1 MALAMLASAQD
12 ALLPRPHGGLG
23 RGALLAF
30 IAHAALI
37 AALALGLRWHAS
49 APEVVSA
56 ELWAALPQVA
66 APRIEETVAVPPVT
80 TPAPT
85 PAPTPAAVAK
95 PRPVETAPPPPDPQI
110 AIEQERKVRAAKQ
123 AELQRTELAR
133 LEKERLDNAQRDKE
147 QRERRELAERK
158 QAEDKLAKQREEN
171 LRRMMGQAGATG
183 TPSATGSALQDA
195 APSRS
200 YAGKLVAHIKP
211 NIVFTDSV
219 TSTAA
224 AEVEVRAAPSGTIV
238 ARRLVKSS
246 GSKEWDEA
254 VLRAIDR
261 TGSLPRDTDGRV
273 PPTIIVAFR
282 PQE

>member
-1 MALAMLASAQD
+1 MVLAMLASTQD

-30 IAHAALI
+30 MAHAALI

-56 ELWAALPQVA
+56 ELWAPLPQFA
-66 APRIEETVAVPPVT
+66 APRIEEATPLE
-80 TPAPT
+80 PAPT
-85 PAPTPAAVAK
+85 PDIKKPPA
-95 PRPVETAPPPPDPQI
+95 VEAAPPPPDPQI

-133 LEKERLDNAQRDKE
+133 LEKERLEREQRDKE
-147 QRERRELAERK
+147 QREKRELAERK

-246 GSKEWDEA
+246 GSREWDEA

>member
-1 MALAMLASAQD
+1 MALAMLASTQD

-30 IAHAALI
+30 IAHAVLI
-37 AALALGLRWHAS
+37 AALALAVRWHAS

-56 ELWAALPQVA
+56 ELWAPLPQFA
-66 APRIEETVAVPPVT
+66 APRIEEARPLE
-80 TPAPT
+80 PT
-85 PAPTPAAVAK
+85 PTPDIKKPPAVEAAPL
-95 PRPVETAPPPPDPQI
+95 PPDPQI

-183 TPSATGSALQDA
+183 TPSATGSAMQDA

-246 GSKEWDEA
+246 GSREWDEA